1 VGVKGLY
8 TYPEGGPAADLLVE
22 ATGDSLEDAFANLA
36 LGMFNAMTPLE
47 GVKPKERFTLEAEG
61 TDLESLLF
69 NLMDEFL
76 YYNDTEYFVPCEIK
90 VKLDLQNLRAIA
102 HCRGERISRET
113 HKVGVAV
120 KAVTYHMM
128 SIEHIDDG
136 WRVRTVFDT

>member
-1 VGVKGLY
+1 MF

-22 ATGDSLEDAFANLA
+22 ATGSTIEEAFANLA
-36 LGMFNAMTPLE
+36 LGMFNAITPIE
-47 GVKPKERFTLEAEG
+47 EIIPRESFTVEADG
-61 TDLESLLF
+61 TDMESLLF

-76 YYNDTEYFVPCEIK
+76 YLNDTEYLVPCEIQID
-90 VKLDLQNLRAIA
+90 LDLENLRVIA
-102 HCRGERISRET
+102 NCLGERFSRET

-128 SIEHIDDG
+128 RIEKVTDG